1 MACVRLALSGMS
13 TSPARPPSHRVSACR
28 HRGPRNASSAS
39 PSRLAVSPVRDTVG
53 RGFRLDREIIESA
66 SERVMFWRLYPVQ
79 VLAWYL
85 GNMSELL
92 LLEFLL
98 FLYIANLVA
107 LTLR

>member
-1 MACVRLALSGMS
+1 
-13 TSPARPPSHRVSACR
+13 
-28 HRGPRNASSAS
+28 
-39 PSRLAVSPVRDTVG
+39 
-53 RGFRLDREIIESA
+53 
-66 SERVMFWRLYPVQ
+66 MFWRLYPVQ